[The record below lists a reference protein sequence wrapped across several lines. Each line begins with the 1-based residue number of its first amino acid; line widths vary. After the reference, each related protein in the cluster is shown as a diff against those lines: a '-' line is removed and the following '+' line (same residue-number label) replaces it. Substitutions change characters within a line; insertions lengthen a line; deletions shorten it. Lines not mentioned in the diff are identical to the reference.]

1 MSDQACAAAQEAKRL
16 ALESADYVER
26 ADNEANGGERIRLRD
41 EASAI
46 YEKAVRHKQDT
57 GWFYQAHTTSPHW
70 THTERIEDE

>member
-1 MSDQACAAAQEAKRL
+1 MSNQACAAAQEAKRL

-26 ADNEANGGERIRLRD
+26 ANNEANGGERIRLRD

-46 YEKAVRHKQDT
+46 YERAVRHKQDT
-57 GWFYQAHTTSPHW
+57 GWFYQAHATSPHW